1 MNLGGM
7 IESER
12 HHFVAL
18 DVITDSGENHQQ
30 MLKVGQR
37 RLGDRI
43 LHLSLG
49 LRLGLPLEPSDQTYP
64 HSGITWH

>member
-49 LRLGLPLEPSDQTYP
+49 LQLGLPL
-64 HSGITWH
+64 